1 MDNILNKGVYCLI
14 IRLVRKQCID
24 IGKLGAFDF
33 PAGFYV
39 YVGSAQ
45 NNLKL
50 RIERHLRQKKNL
62 HWHIDYLLRHGKII
76 SVSPYEGAKH
86 MECVLNRK
94 VGGIKNAAIP
104 VMGFGSSD
112 CLCDAHLHFFR
123 KNPETEIS
131 GIGLSYKNY

>member
-1 MDNILNKGVYCLI
+1 MGNVLNKGVYCLI
-14 IRLVRKQCID
+14 IRLVRKQRID

-39 YVGSAQ
+39 YVESAQ

-50 RIERHLRQKKNL
+50 RIDRHLRQKKKL
-62 HWHIDYLLRHGKII
+62 YWHIDYLLRQGKII
-76 SVSPYEGAKH
+76 SVSPYVGAKH

-94 VGGIKNAAIP
+94 VGGVKNALIP

-112 CLCDAHLHFFR
+112 CLCDAHLHFFK

-131 GIGLSYKNY
+131 RIGLS

>member
-14 IRLVRKQCID
+14 IRLARKQRID

-50 RIERHLRQKKNL
+50 RIDRHLRQKKKL
-62 HWHIDYLLRHGKII
+62 HWHIDYLLRQGKII
-76 SVSPYEGAKH
+76 SVSLYEGFKY
-86 MECVLNRK
+86 MECVLNHK

-104 VMGFGSSD
+104 VIGFGSSD

-131 GIGLSYKNY
+131 GIGLS